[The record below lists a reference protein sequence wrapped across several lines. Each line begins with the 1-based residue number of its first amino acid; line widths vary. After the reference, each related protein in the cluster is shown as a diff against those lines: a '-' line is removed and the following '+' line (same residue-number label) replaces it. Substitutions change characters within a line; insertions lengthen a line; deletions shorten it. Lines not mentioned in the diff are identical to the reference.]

1 MQQVR
6 PELRT
11 CIFLSCEQ
19 PLLVVFVELL
29 DRELSN
35 VDEEHVVI
43 GPNQHVE
50 RSDIFD
56 AHVLGKEEVFEQR
69 RLKPSLVLR
78 VGGLGDANTIE
89 TFCDEAW
96 QVSELVCFPFDS
108 CSQHPH

>member
-1 MQQVR
+1 MDVH
-6 PELRT
+6 
-11 CIFLSCEQ
+11 I
-19 PLLVVFVELL
+19 
-29 DRELSN
+29 
-35 VDEEHVVI
+35 VVI
-43 GPNQHVE
+43 GGEHRVQ
-50 RSDIFD
+50 
-56 AHVLGKEEVFEQR
+56 VFEQR